1 MSLYEWAQ
9 SVPWQIAPDALA
21 LMLELAQRAE
31 VDEDSLKQAMHGPKS
46 LALRDGRAR
55 EDSRDIVMHGPVAR
69 IAIDGPIFRYAD
81 YFTKYSG
88 GITTEALAKNFQL
101 AMDDPSIGAILF
113 VVDSPGGE
121 ATGINEFADAIYAGR
136 NVKPSAAYIEGFGAS
151 AALRI
156 ATATGLVVVD
166 EDAWLGSIG
175 TVFGVSDPT
184 KQISKRTIDFVS
196 SQSPKKR
203 ADPTTPEGAA
213 YYQQMVDDMTE
224 TFIAK
229 VMRDRGMTR
238 AQVLSLGGGMVVGA
252 QAVAA
257 GLADRLGSEDQLIRE
272 LMGRAQGRTLFTVP
286 PARVPSGSPLRMED
300 SMQLFSKEWWSN
312 LFAAQ
317 AEVEGTPLAAAV
329 GSGGTRTVQ
338 ITPAQLAQIE
348 QGIGSGVDQRSGGA
362 SDPRTA
368 ELEKEIAQLRRQQID
383 RDAISFADTLITT
396 DHKALPA
403 ERAQLISLYTQ
414 AAQDDA
420 AHPLASGSRIALLEQ
435 TAQARPAH
443 QLTTER
449 VPDQKLLALTGTTP
463 TEGGKEDYSAERA
476 QATAYAQRA
485 NGKGGKR

>member
-31 VDEDSLKQAMHGPKS
+31 VDEDALKQAMHGPKS
-46 LALRDGRAR
+46 LALRDGRPR

-88 GITTEALAKNFQL
+88 GITTEALAKNFQR
-101 AMDDPSIGAILF
+101 AMDDPAVGAILF
-113 VVDSPGGE
+113 VIDSPGGE
-121 ATGINEFADAIYAGR
+121 ATGINEFADAIYAAR
-136 NVKPSAAYIEGFGAS
+136 SIKPSAAYVEGFGAS

-166 EDAWLGSIG
+166 EDAWMGSIG
-175 TVFGVSDPT
+175 TVFGVTDPS
-184 KQISKRTIDFVS
+184 KQLNKRTIDFVS

-229 VMRDRGMTR
+229 VMRDRGMNR
-238 AQVLSLGGGMVVGA
+238 EQVLALAGGMVIGA
-252 QAVAA
+252 QAVTA
-257 GLADRLGSEDQLIRE
+257 GLADRLGSEDQLIGQLASRAS
-272 LMGRAQGRTLFTVP
+272 GRMVFTVP
-286 PARVPSGSPLRMED
+286 PARVPSGNPLRMED

-338 ITPAQLAQIE
+338 IAPAQLAQFE
-348 QGIGSGVDQRSGGA
+348 TLTQGNTT
-362 SDPRTA
+362 DPRTA
-368 ELEKEIAQLRRQQID
+368 ELEAEITRLRKQQID
-383 RDAISFADTLITT
+383 RDAAAFADNLITT
-396 DHKALPA
+396 EHKALPA

-420 AHPLASGSRIALLEQ
+420 AHPLADGRRVALLEQ
-435 TAQARPAH
+435 ATQARPAH
-443 QLTTER
+443 QLTKELI
-449 VPDQKLLALTGTTP
+449 PDQKLVALTGSTP
-463 TEGGKEDYSAERA
+463 TEGAKEDYSAERE
-476 QATAYAQRA
+476 QATAYAKRA
-485 NGKGGKR
+485 NGKAKTKR

>member
-9 SVPWQIAPDALA
+9 SVPWQIMPDALA

-31 VDEDSLKQAMHGPKS
+31 VDADSLKQAMHGPKS
-46 LALRDGRAR
+46 LALRDGRPR

-81 YFTKYSG
+81 FFTRYSG
-88 GITTEALAKNFQL
+88 GITTEALAKNFQI
-101 AMDDPSIGAILF
+101 AMDDPAVGAILF
-113 VVDSPGGE
+113 VIDSPGGE
-121 ATGINEFADAIYAGR
+121 ATGINELADAIYASR
-136 NVKPSAAYIEGFGAS
+136 SIKPSAAYVEGFGAS

-156 ATATGLVVVD
+156 GLATGLVVVD

-175 TVFGVSDPT
+175 TVFGVTDPS
-184 KQISKRTIDFVS
+184 KQLNKRTIDFVS

-238 AQVLSLGGGMVVGA
+238 DQVLSLGGGMVVGA

-272 LMGRAQGRTLFTVP
+272 LMGQSIGRMVFAVP
-286 PARVPSGSPLRMED
+286 PARVPSGNPLRMEE

-317 AEVEGTPLAAAV
+317 AEVEGTPLAAV
-329 GSGGTRTVQ
+329 VGGTRTVQ
-338 ITPAQLAQIE
+338 MSTEQLARIEAAHGSQIGGTPAP
-348 QGIGSGVDQRSGGA
+348 
-362 SDPRTA
+362 DPRTA
-368 ELEKEIAQLRRQQID
+368 ELEAEIATLRKQQIG
-383 RDAISFADTLITT
+383 RDAVTFADTLITI

-420 AHPLASGSRIALLEQ
+420 AHPLTGSRRVALLEQ
-435 TAQARPAH
+435 AVQARPAH
-443 QLTTER
+443 QLIKEL
-449 VPDQKLLALTGTTP
+449 VPDQKLVALTGATP
-463 TEGGKEDYSAERA
+463 AEGVQGDYSAERA
-476 QATAYAQRA
+476 QATEYAKRA
-485 NGKGGKR
+485 NGKAKTKR